1 MAQSECGHAGCTC
14 MGDPYCSDYCR
25 DHGDHADGDHGC
37 ECGHPEC
44 AGTRAT
50 M

>member
-25 DHGDHADGDHGC
+25 DHGDHGDDHGC

-44 AGTRAT
+44 AGTPAAT
-50 M
+50 